1 MRFSIDT
8 LYMGY
13 KDGYLSLWE
22 INKEIAEHLDD
33 IKKGILLVED
43 CQARYHITES
53 ELIDFDVDGYRL
65 ITL

>member
-8 LYMGY
+8 LYLGY

-33 IKKGILLVED
+33 IKKGILLVYD
-43 CQARYHITES
+43 C
-53 ELIDFDVDGYRL
+53 
-65 ITL
+65 